1 MTERK
6 VKDAGVTMFDARVG
20 PDGSLVVPAGELR
33 GKRVRVRITE
43 ESLARS
49 LVAHGIEETEVD
61 RIAAVQ
67 LEERGRAARFLL
79 CEGRLARGGLRRRAV
94 RCRGRNG

>member
-49 LVAHGIEETEVD
+49 LAAHGIEETEVD

-79 CEGRLARGGLRRRAV
+79 CEGRLARGGFRRRAV
-94 RCRGRNG
+94 RCRGRSG

>member
-6 VKDAGVTMFDARVG
+6 EGDAGVTMFDARIG
-20 PDGSLVVPAGELR
+20 SDGSLVVPAGELR
-33 GKRVRVRITE
+33 GKRVRVRVTE
-43 ESLARS
+43 ENLARS
-49 LVAHGIEETEVD
+49 LAAHGIEETEVD

-79 CEGRLARGGLRRRAV
+79 CEGRLARGGFRRRAA
-94 RCRGRNG
+94 RYRGRNG